1 MFSVQH
7 LSTEIRIEEYAE
19 WIRKE
24 VRHVHVLN
32 EFRTI
37 VWLTILW
44 TACLQSSRKVGDTL
58 SLVIPMLK
66 DCAADIWSQP
76 GTGDLRKDS
85 CSEDVFRIHAICA
98 EFHAA

>member
-7 LSTEIRIEEYAE
+7 LSTEIRIEEYAQ

-24 VRHVHVLN
+24 MRHVHVLN

-37 VWLTILW
+37 VQLIMLW

-58 SLVIPMLK
+58 ILIVPTLK
-66 DCAADIWSQP
+66 DCPADIRS
-76 GTGDLRKDS
+76 
-85 CSEDVFRIHAICA
+85 
-98 EFHAA
+98 